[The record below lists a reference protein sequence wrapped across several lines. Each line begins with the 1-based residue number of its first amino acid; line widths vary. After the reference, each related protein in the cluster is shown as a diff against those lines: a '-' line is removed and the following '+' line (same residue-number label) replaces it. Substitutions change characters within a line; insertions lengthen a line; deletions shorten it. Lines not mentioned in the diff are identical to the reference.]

1 MYRKVKALTGMD
13 KVRNKNGGIKDEQGE
28 LMSEPE
34 EIMERW
40 KRYIEVLYNKDG
52 KPSEIDFQLEEE
64 NAVESDALGP
74 DLMESEITS
83 ATKEMKNNKAEVID
97 GILGEFLKK
106 LVQ

>member
-1 MYRKVKALTGMD
+1 MEELDKGGRSDLMYKKVKTLTGLH

-34 EIMERW
+34 EIKKRW

-64 NAVESDALGP
+64 S
-74 DLMESEITS
+74 S
-83 ATKEMKNNKAEVID
+83 
-97 GILGEFLKK
+97 
-106 LVQ
+106 